1 MAEFRVSAASADD
14 VRVIAGWAVAEGWNP
29 GDGDESAFFPADPG
43 GFLVGRLD
51 GRPITS
57 ISAIRYGTGHG
68 FIGLYLTVPEFR
80 GRGFGY
86 RTWQAGI
93 ERLAGRNIGLDGV
106 VAQQDNY
113 RKSGFRDAWTTTR
126 YQGVLGGLR
135 RDTGI
140 EVTDARSVAFTDL
153 AAYDRRFFPAER
165 DAFLALWITLPGR
178 RAVVARRGGAVVG
191 FAARRPAGEVDRIGP
206 LFADSPEIAESL
218 LASLSVPGG
227 VRPTGAELI
236 SGGTAL
242 LGGGV
247 VPAAGDEV
255 PVMID
260 VPAGHQEA
268 VRLAERAGLKA
279 AWDTARMYTGGVPEI
294 DRAGIYAVTS
304 LELG

>member
-1 MAEFRVSAASADD
+1 VSAASADD

-43 GFLVGRLD
+43 GFLTGRLD
-51 GRPITS
+51 GQMITA
-57 ISAIRYGTGHG
+57 ISAVRYGSGHG

-86 RTWQAGI
+86 MTWQAGMQ
-93 ERLAGRNIGLDGV
+93 RLAGRNVGLDGV

-126 YQGVLGGLR
+126 YQGTLGGLER
-135 RDTGI
+135 APGI
-140 EVTDARSVAFTDL
+140 EVIDARGIGFGEL

-165 DAFLALWITLPGR
+165 DSFLALWITLPGR
-178 RAVVARRGGAVVG
+178 RAVVARRNGVVVG
-191 FAARRPAGEVDRIGP
+191 FAARRPAGDVDRIGP
-206 LFADSPEIAESL
+206 LFADSPEIAETL
-218 LASLSVPGG
+218 LAELSGVGDGTRPAAIGG
-227 VRPTGAELI
+227 AALI
-236 SGGTAL
+236 AGGTAL

-247 VPAAGDEV
+247 VPAVGDEV

-260 VPAGHQEA
+260 VPVDNRPANA
-268 VRLAERAGLKA
+268 LMERGGLKA
-279 AWDTARMYTGGVPEI
+279 AWDTARMYTGGIPEI
-294 DRAGIYAVTS
+294 DRPGIFAVTS

>member
-1 MAEFRVSAASADD
+1 MAEFTVSAASADD

-29 GDGDESAFFPADPG
+29 GDGDESAFYPADPG

-51 GRPITS
+51 GQPITS
-57 ISAIRYGTGHG
+57 IAAIRYGTGHG

-86 RTWQAGI
+86 RTWQAGM

-106 VAQQDNY
+106 VAQQANY
-113 RKSGFRDAWTTTR
+113 RRSGFRDAWTTTR

-135 RDTGI
+135 RDPGI
-140 EVTDARSVAFTDL
+140 EVTDARSVGFADL

-178 RAVVARRGGAVVG
+178 RAVVARRGGTVIG
-191 FAARRPAGEVDRIGP
+191 FAARRSAGDVDRIGP

-218 LASLSVPGG
+218 LAALSLPGG
-227 VRPTGAELI
+227 
-236 SGGTAL
+236 
-242 LGGGV
+242 
-247 VPAAGDEV
+247 DEM

-260 VPAGHQEA
+260 VPADHRPATG
-268 VRLAERAGLKA
+268 LADRAGLKA
-279 AWDTARMYTGGVPEI
+279 TWDTARMYTGGVPEI
-294 DRAGIYAVTS
+294 DRAGIWAVTS